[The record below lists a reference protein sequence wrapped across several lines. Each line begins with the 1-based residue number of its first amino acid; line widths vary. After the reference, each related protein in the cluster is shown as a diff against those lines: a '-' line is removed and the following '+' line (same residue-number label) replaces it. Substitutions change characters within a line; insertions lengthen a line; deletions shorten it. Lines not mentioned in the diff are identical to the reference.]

1 MNARSLQPIDC
12 GKCKYKCSEKLD
24 ETMRQDIFAAF
35 WDLGD
40 YERQRQ
46 FLCQHVIEKP
56 TVSNQLGKSRKKDT
70 ARTYTLSI
78 NKESVRVCKPF
89 FLATLNIGDKMVRYT
104 LAKRVHGTYKGNDS
118 RGKHVAWN
126 KSSVDQIKAVKDH
139 IE

>member
-70 ARTYTLSI
+70 ARTYIRFPST
-78 NKESVRVCKPF
+78 
-89 FLATLNIGDKMVRYT
+89 
-104 LAKRVHGTYKGNDS
+104 KRVFECVS
-118 RGKHVAWN
+118 L
-126 KSSVDQIKAVKDH
+126 SSWLH
-139 IE
+139 